1 MFNRYGKALPRP
13 IILKL
18 GKSLCASAITSG
30 IFEHVAISTKMNEP
44 LSCTDNDWIIIRLHS
59 LHFCDLDNP
68 LNRPLMICDRCRNV
82 EEIVVALMQIDAVE
96 DTLALCGSCL
106 GELPTGLKVA

>member
-1 MFNRYGKALPRP
+1 
-13 IILKL
+13 
-18 GKSLCASAITSG
+18 
-30 IFEHVAISTKMNEP
+30 
-44 LSCTDNDWIIIRLHS
+44 
-59 LHFCDLDNP
+59 
-68 LNRPLMICDRCRNV
+68 MICDRCRNV

>member
-1 MFNRYGKALPRP
+1 MVRLFPQP
-13 IILKL
+13 IILTTSR
-18 GKSLCASAITSG
+18 SLCTSTITSG

-44 LSCTDNDWIIIRLHS
+44 FASTDNDWIIIRLHS
-59 LHFCDLDNP
+59 LHFSDLDNP
-68 LNRPLMICDRCRNV
+68 RNRPLMICDRCRNV